1 MRYLP
6 LLATITLPLALAA
19 PLSAQDRAPD
29 PAPEPGPICTD
40 RPTKGTAACTV
51 PKGKVQIESDLF
63 FWSRT
68 DTGGARDDVLLY
80 TNPTLKF
87 GLTDSSDIQFNIA
100 PLVEVRS
107 RVAGETGN
115 QTVSQTGIGDL
126 TVRFKQRLTDPD
138 AAVQVA
144 LVPFVKV
151 PTAERGIGNGELEG
165 GLVTSVQVPVGAA
178 TLTLVP
184 QFALLADRLE
194 PKDRHVEFQGIVNL
208 AYPIASRTT
217 MAVELWTSQNWD
229 PAGTVRQYSADT
241 AISYLVNDDFQI
253 DLGGNFGLNRETPD
267 LQLYAGL
274 AARF

>member
-1 MRYLP
+1 MRYLH
-6 LLATITLPLALAA
+6 LLASITLPLTFAA
-19 PLSAQDRAPD
+19 PLSAQDSATD
-29 PAPEPGPICTD
+29 SAPEPGPICTD

-51 PKGKVQIESDLF
+51 PKGEVQVESDLF
-63 FWSRT
+63 FLSRT
-68 DTGGARDDVLLY
+68 DAGGTRGDVLLY
-80 TNPTLKF
+80 TNPTVKF
-87 GLTDSSDIQFNIA
+87 GLTDSSDIQFNLA

-107 RVAGETGN
+107 KVAGQTG
-115 QTVSQTGIGDL
+115 SQTGVGDL

-151 PTAERGIGNGELEG
+151 PTAERGIGNGEWEG

-184 QFALLADRLE
+184 QFALLSSSLE
-194 PKDRHVEFQGIVNL
+194 PDDRHVEFQGIVNL
-208 AYPIASRTT
+208 AYPLGSRTT

-267 LQLYAGL
+267 LQLYAGVS
-274 AARF
+274 ARF